1 MTLPFIPVLTAAEQ
15 YTMYTIKV
23 TIVIK
28 TLSPLSPPPP
38 PIPSILKVDLLRV
51 RPQRLL
57 EDPGVVALLEHVQ
70 VDASLVLEPDS
81 LCVRVSVERVH
92 QDEGNVAPVLLI
104 HILQ

>member
-1 MTLPFIPVLTAAEQ
+1 MTLPFTSVLTAAKQ

-23 TIVIK
+23 TIFTK
-28 TLSPLSPPPP
+28 PLSPLSPLLP

-51 RPQRLL
+51 RPQCLL

-70 VDASLVLEPDS
+70 VDASLVLEPDP
-81 LCVRVSVERVH
+81 LCVRVSVEGVH
-92 QDEGNVAPVLLI
+92 EDKRNIAPVLLI